1 MYLVLSLF
9 FLYFISF
16 LWTAGLIQINDD
28 DDDDEYHSCREMSI
42 FFYSI
47 SKEDFAQTAK
57 VRHRLRGSSS
67 PLWRFEPARVNPFE
81 PP

>member
-28 DDDDEYHSCREMSI
+28 DDDDDDYVS
-42 FFYSI
+42 
-47 SKEDFAQTAK
+47 
-57 VRHRLRGSSS
+57 
-67 PLWRFEPARVNPFE
+67 
-81 PP
+81 